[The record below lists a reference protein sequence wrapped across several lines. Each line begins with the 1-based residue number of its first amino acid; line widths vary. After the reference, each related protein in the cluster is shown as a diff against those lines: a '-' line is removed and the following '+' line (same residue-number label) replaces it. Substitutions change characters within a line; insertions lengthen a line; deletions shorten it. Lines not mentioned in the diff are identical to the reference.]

1 MATRPDE
8 AAIPARCT
16 LLMSVAA
23 VGLGAHALHVHR
35 HWGASDSE
43 IAARLPGDELVPE
56 PAESTTLG
64 TTVAAPAATIWSWLV
79 QIGQDR
85 GGMYSYDWAEN
96 LLGLEIHSAVEVRP
110 QWQRLSSG
118 DRVVVVPEG
127 YAGMPSGYAFS
138 VARVDPPRTLVLRQC
153 PPEHPWNG
161 VWSFHV
167 VPRPDGSCRLLSRA
181 RTEVP
186 DSRALRFATRLGEP
200 VTLVMTRR
208 MLRGIRLR
216 AERASVAPAPDEDVP
231 TIRPRAS

>member
-1 MATRPDE
+1 M
-8 AAIPARCT
+8 
-16 LLMSVAA
+16 VVGA
-23 VGLGAHALHVHR
+23 VGLGMRLLHAHR
-35 HWGASDSE
+35 HWGATADE
-43 IAARLPGDELVPE
+43 IVGDLPGDDLVPE

-96 LLGLEIHSAVEVRP
+96 LVGLDIHSTNEVRP
-110 QWQRLSSG
+110 QWQHLSPG
-118 DRVVVVPEG
+118 DRVVVVPER
-127 YAGMPSGYAFS
+127 YAGMPSGYAFR
-138 VARVDPPRTLVLRQC
+138 VAHVDPPRTLVLRQS

-167 VPRPDGSCRLLSRA
+167 LPCPDGTSRLLARS
-181 RTEVP
+181 RTETP
-186 DSRALRFATRLGEP
+186 DSRALRLATRLGEP

-216 AERASVAPAPDEDVP
+216 AERASVKSSVP
-231 TIRPRAS
+231 